1 MQFLCKA
8 AALGGVK
15 HLCEKRAN
23 HHALKKD
30 FLEHMNHHG
39 LSYGTMEEYNFRLSN
54 WANVDKV
61 IREHNATKSSYKL
74 GHNKLSTWTQAE
86 YKRLA
91 GRAQTKL
98 VKNVGAPVTADPPA
112 SVDWRT
118 QGAVTPVKDQ
128 GQCGSC
134 WSFSTTGCLEGIWK
148 ISGNELTSFS
158 ESQLIDCD
166 YKLLKNKACNGGLP
180 TWAY

>member
-1 MQFLCKA
+1 MKFFA
-8 AALGGVK
+8 AALFAVAAT
-15 HLCEKRAN
+15 AN
-23 HHALKKD
+23 SD
-30 FLEHMNHHG
+30 FLEHVAEYG

-61 IREHNATKSSYKL
+61 IREHNVTESSYKL

-112 SVDWRT
+112 SIDWRT
-118 QGAVTPVKDQ
+118 LGAVTPVKDQ

-134 WSFSTTGCLEGIWK
+134 WSFSTTGCLEGIW
-148 ISGNELTSFS
+148 
-158 ESQLIDCD
+158 
-166 YKLLKNKACNGGLP
+166 
-180 TWAY
+180 